1 MHGQQNMKF
10 NSFQFQF
17 HAGSRAQVAII
28 MPAQWWWYDDDDDYV
43 TVVMTVIKNLART
56 ANVLFHCYQPYLS
69 LSFFTLFGHSYLHR
83 TENISPPSLVAS
95 HRFLITATFRHSHM
109 NLALRFVWRA
119 RPIPSRTT
127 RSTPCDDIAFARSR
141 FNRLKLKK
149 VI

>member
-1 MHGQQNMKF
+1 
-10 NSFQFQF
+10 
-17 HAGSRAQVAII
+17 VI
-28 MPAQWWWYDDDDDYV
+28 
-43 TVVMTVIKNLART
+43 VVMKMMIKNLAQT
-56 ANVLFHCYQPYLS
+56 AKLLFHCYQPYLS

-95 HRFLITATFRHSHM
+95 HRFFITATFRHSHV

-127 RSTPCDDIAFARSR
+127 RSTPWDDIAFARSR

-149 VI
+149 KGYLANTINLPAYWWFKQFNVRINN